1 MLHPEAVLL
10 RPAHSIFW
18 ALYFQV
24 VSPFLSIL
32 LIFGWLGGGGWC
44 PFVSGEIFSFGEHI
58 LSYFFS
64 GSGKKVTF
72 AAGVYAEE
80 GEERWSLKAY

>member
-1 MLHPEAVLL
+1 M
-10 RPAHSIFW
+10 
-18 ALYFQV
+18 
-24 VSPFLSIL
+24 
-32 LIFGWLGGGGWC
+32 
-44 PFVSGEIFSFGEHI
+44 SGEIFSFGEHI

-72 AAGVYAEE
+72 AVGVYAEE